1 MLDAPPATDIG
12 FNVTELS
19 DGPVGPPVTVSVAAW
34 LETPVLAVSDDVV
47 VVATAAV
54 VTANDAVDAPLGT
67 VTVAGTEAAPVLLDA
82 KFTTTPPGP
91 ATSARVTVAVVFT
104 PPATDVLASDR
115 AVTLGGLTTSSVV
128 AVAVSSVALIVAVTE
143 FATCV
148 VPTVNVRLI
157 EPAGTV
163 TVAGTV
169 TPARLLESET
179 TIPPVGALL
188 DNVTVP
194 VELLLPTTLDG
205 ATETDANRP
214 ARTAKAPVTLDA
226 PVLAVTTTPVSVE
239 TAFVLTVKIASCE
252 PAATVTVAGTVAAA
266 SLESRLTT
274 MPPVGALVS
283 RLTIPV
289 AVLPPATPAGE
300 MVMTETR
307 GAVTVRSAFAA
318 VPLDEAVMVAEAFA
332 ETAIVVI
339 VNVAL
344 VAPSATVTLA
354 GSVAAAL
361 LDARLTTT
369 PPAGAAYP
377 MLTAPVDVR
386 PPGTVVGSS
395 VTLTTVGAVTVSV
408 SVAEMPFSVPVIT
421 ALTGAATPT
430 VVTVNCALVAPSTI
444 VTVAGTPAFELLLES
459 ATVTPPTGAADDS
472 VTVPLLDVPPGT
484 DTGRTVRPVS
494 CGAVTVSVPVAVR
507 APMVPVIVAVEL
519 VETADVSAL
528 NVTSVAPAGTVIVAG
543 TVTNALSLKSAT

>member
-1 MLDAPPATDIG
+1 VADALLDASVTTKPPAGAAADNVTVPVLDAPPATDVG
-12 FNVTELS
+12 FKATELS
-19 DGPVGPPVTVSVAAW
+19 DGPVGPPVTVRVAAW
-34 LETPVLAVSDDVV
+34 LETPVLAESDDVV

-54 VTANDAVDAPLGT
+54 VTVNDAADAPLGT
-67 VTVAGTEAAPVLLDA
+67 VTVAGTVAAPVLLDA
-82 KFTTTPPGP
+82 RLTTTPPGP
-91 ATSARVTVAVVFT
+91 ATSARVTVAVVLT
-104 PPATDVLASDR
+104 PPATDALESDS

-128 AVAVSSVALIVAVTE
+128 AVAVSSVALIVAVTVL
-143 FATCV
+143 ATCV

-188 DNVTVP
+188 LNVTVP

-205 ATETDANRP
+205 ATDTDANRP

-252 PAATVTVAGTVAAA
+252 PAVTVTVAGTVAAA
-266 SLESRLTT
+266 SLESRLITN
-274 MPPVGALVS
+274 PPTGAFVS
-283 RLTIPV
+283 RLTMPV

-318 VPLDEAVMVAEAFA
+318 VPLDEAVMLADVLTD
-332 ETAIVVI
+332 TAVVVI

-354 GSVAAAL
+354 GTPADAL
-361 LDARLTTT
+361 LDVSATAT
-369 PPAGAAYP
+369 PPAGAA
-377 MLTAPVDVR
+377 
-386 PPGTVVGSS
+386 
-395 VTLTTVGAVTVSV
+395 
-408 SVAEMPFSVPVIT
+408 
-421 ALTGAATPT
+421 
-430 VVTVNCALVAPSTI
+430 
-444 VTVAGTPAFELLLES
+444 
-459 ATVTPPTGAADDS
+459 
-472 VTVPLLDVPPGT
+472 
-484 DTGRTVRPVS
+484 
-494 CGAVTVSVPVAVR
+494 
-507 APMVPVIVAVEL
+507 
-519 VETADVSAL
+519 
-528 NVTSVAPAGTVIVAG
+528 
-543 TVTNALSLKSAT
+543 